1 MDGMEMTGTPWFM
14 GPVQLHAYREFE
26 CSQNTTEEC
35 DYYQGYWHFWYESD
49 HRFALPTVAFF
60 TATILLFALAATF
73 HLVAPR
79 KLLQAS
85 LIREVTY
92 LSRFVSYRSYRLSG
106 LNWNSAPLGVLVLG
120 VIGVLYFGLMT
131 LVPQPYYWPDST
143 TLNYWG
149 GSPPLATRSGWL
161 SLGCMPFVFLT
172 AGKTN
177 WIGAITGV
185 PHERLQV
192 FHRWISYAFFVTAL
206 IHTFPFIVYN
216 IKTAQME
223 MQWRTNMCYWTG
235 VIAIIAQGWLTF
247 ASMGPLRNM
256 SYEWFKFSHYVA
268 GLVFMVFL
276 FLHCAYTLSSWDYFI
291 VTGVFFSLSWLYR
304 YARVYFEHGLNNHA
318 TLSMTSNGF
327 IRVSVQ
333 TKARWHVDQHF
344 FVRFRTPDTHALT
357 VHPFTAC
364 SLPSQ
369 DSSTSELVFLIRPRG
384 GLTCSLAKRAL
395 ASPNT
400 KIRVSL
406 DGPYGGIPTRTL
418 RDSQHQLIIAGGSG
432 VGWVLPLLQ
441 AFIRQKELDQEKPGT
456 DSRTMKIILATREKG
471 TGEWFGQAITES
483 LAEAGDPDLSPCLEV
498 EVHATG
504 SASSDSPSSPPSNA
518 HPASSSSTE
527 KLPAQST
534 STSTNSSSADSSSSS
549 TRTSL
554 FTIKHL
560 PSRPDLPSIV
570 AREADR
576 HGAQGH
582 LDVFVCGPLSMQY
595 DVGNAVAEVQLDA
608 LRGRRR
614 EVRLYME
621 HFSWA

>member
-49 HRFALPTVAFF
+49 HRFALPTVALF

-73 HLVAPR
+73 HLAAPR
-79 KLLQAS
+79 KLLQTS
-85 LIREVTY
+85 LIRKVIY
-92 LSRFVSYRSYRLSG
+92 LSRFFSYRCYRLSG

-120 VIGVLYFGLMT
+120 VIGLLYFTFMT
-131 LVPQPYYWPDST
+131 LIPQPYYWPDST

-172 AGKTN
+172 AGKAN
-177 WIGAITGV
+177 WITAVTGV

-223 MQWRTNMCYWTG
+223 MQWNTNMCYWTG
-235 VIAIIAQGWLTF
+235 VVAIIAQGWLTF

-291 VTGVFFSLSWLYR
+291 VTGVFFTLSWLYR

-333 TKARWHVDQHF
+333 TKARWQVDQHF
-344 FVRFRTPDTHALT
+344 FVRFLTPDAHALT

-369 DSSTSELVFLIRPRG
+369 DSSTSELIFLIRPRG
-384 GLTCSLAKRAL
+384 GLTSSLAKRAL
-395 ASPNT
+395 ASPNA
-400 KIRVSL
+400 KVRVSL
-406 DGPYGGIPTRTL
+406 DGPYGGVPIRTL
-418 RDSQHQLIIAGGSG
+418 HDSKHQLVIAGGSG

-441 AFIRQKELDQEKPGT
+441 ALIRQKELDQEKAGT
-456 DSRTMKIILATREKG
+456 ESRTMKIILATREKS
-471 TGEWFGQAITES
+471 TGEWFEQALRDS
-483 LAEAGDPDLSPCLEV
+483 FAEANDLDLSHCVQV
-498 EVHATG
+498 EVHLTG
-504 SASSDSPSSPPSNA
+504 SASSN
-518 HPASSSSTE
+518 SSSSHPVQSATH
-527 KLPAQST
+527 PAITT
-534 STSTNSSSADSSSSS
+534 SASADSPSSSSS
-549 TRTSL
+549 TRNSA
-554 FTIKHL
+554 FTIKQL
-560 PSRPDLPSIV
+560 PNRPDLPTLV
-570 AREADR
+570 AQEADLR
-576 HGAQGH
+576 GTQGQ
-582 LDVFVCGPLSMQY
+582 LGVFVCGPLSMQH
-595 DVGNAVAEVQLDA
+595 DVGNAVAEAQLDA